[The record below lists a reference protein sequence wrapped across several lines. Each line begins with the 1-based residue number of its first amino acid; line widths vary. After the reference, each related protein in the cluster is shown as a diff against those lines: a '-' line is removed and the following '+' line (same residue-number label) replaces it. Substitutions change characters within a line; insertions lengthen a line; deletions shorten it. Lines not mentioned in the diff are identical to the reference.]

1 MSNTAQIWATSMCTQ
16 TVSKY
21 VRWVEPKQMADRLQV
36 YVSQGFTNFPVTL
49 PYKVG
54 CLVTL
59 STHDSLTYLS
69 CVTVNTNVI
78 KFVFEIWACDF
89 RLVTAGGHWAP
100 WLLIGW
106 LQPSLALIGW
116 SQRLRSH
123 WATAEAKRTP
133 EAGARL
139 LLVESRG
146 QALSW
151 LYPGLWP
158 R

>member
-1 MSNTAQIWATSMCTQ
+1 MSNTTQIWATSPCVHKLYLNMHGKWNQ
-16 TVSKY
+16 I
-21 VRWVEPKQMADRLQV
+21 RWYTGFKFMSAKFLQ
-36 YVSQGFTNFPVTL
+36 NFL
-49 PYKVG
+49 LL
-54 CLVTL
+54 CLVKFNTL
-59 STHDSLTYLS
+59 SSHDSLTYLS
-69 CVTVNTNVI
+69 CATVNKNVI
-78 KFVFEIWACDF
+78 KFVLEIWACDL

-123 WATAEAKRTP
+123 WATAGAKRTP

-139 LLVESRG
+139 SLVESRG

-151 LYPGLWP
+151 LYPGLWS